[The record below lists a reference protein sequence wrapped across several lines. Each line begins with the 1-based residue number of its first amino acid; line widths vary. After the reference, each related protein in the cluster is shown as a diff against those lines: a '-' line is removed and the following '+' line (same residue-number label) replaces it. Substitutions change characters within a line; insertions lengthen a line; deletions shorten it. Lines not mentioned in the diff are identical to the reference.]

1 MENQQQSSS
10 SGSSNNNYNETNVF
24 KPEYTM
30 EENDAKVVDQ
40 LETQWECVPFSSND
54 VCRDS
59 NIKNRS

>member
-1 MENQQQSSS
+1 
-10 SGSSNNNYNETNVF
+10 
-24 KPEYTM
+24 M